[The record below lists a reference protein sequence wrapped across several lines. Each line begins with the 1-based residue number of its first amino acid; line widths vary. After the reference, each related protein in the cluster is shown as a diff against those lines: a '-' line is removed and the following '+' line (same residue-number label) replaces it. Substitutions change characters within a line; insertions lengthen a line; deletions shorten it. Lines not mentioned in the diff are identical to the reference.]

1 MSFLKDIS
9 RQLKNKPVLFAGVVV
24 LVLAILFYNTQLGS
38 LLSGMKDKLS
48 PENNNKS
55 LNDEDENT
63 GQQSAVLPASPAGM
77 NSGPGSATGL
87 RTITSGIP
95 ANCSNKL
102 TTNPSDLLPKDT
114 NNQWGALNPSG
125 SGDLSN
131 INLLNAGHH
140 MGIDTVG
147 TSLRN
152 ANLQVRSEPPNPQT
166 QVSPWGNSTIS
177 PDLMRVPLELG
188 CGSQ

>member
-1 MSFLKDIS
+1 MSFFKDIS
-9 RQLKNKPVLFAGVVV
+9 RQLKNKPVLIAGVVV
-24 LVLAILFYNTQLGS
+24 LVVAMLFYNTQLGS
-38 LLSGMKDKLS
+38 LLSGMRDQNNAQ
-48 PENNNKS
+48 ENDDGN
-55 LNDEDENT
+55 E
-63 GQQSAVLPASPAGM
+63 SAVSQGNVEPAGPAGM

-87 RTITSGIP
+87 RTITSGVP
-95 ANCSNKL
+95 ANCANKL
-102 TTNPSDLLPKDT
+102 TTNPADLLPRDN

-125 SGDLSN
+125 DGDLSN
-131 INLLNAGHH
+131 VNLLKAGHH

-188 CGSQ
+188 CGPQ